1 MVLLMLPLSFSHQD
15 CSQSLFVLAQPSW
28 LCYSHPDKS
37 ALKPQDEMI
46 TSQLYEWMYA
56 CPLQGY
62 RTLSPR
68 LSANIGRSDS
78 YRLSSIILNC
88 TQLYYNSISPFSVLY
103 SQFIKHQKIWHM
115 AAEWFDY
122 VRWHLISFGG
132 IVKNFWPKF
141 SQIWGK
147 FKKVCFEKDGDSRC
161 VGVALGG
168 SRPLTVTTWRP
179 DRFWRGAGHHE

>member
-78 YRLSSIILNC
+78 YRLSGIILNC
-88 TQLYYNSISPFSVLY
+88 TTTAFSHFQFYTPTLSNIKRSDTDGLRTCHNICFLYCPICVYFL
-103 SQFIKHQKIWHM
+103 
-115 AAEWFDY
+115 
-122 VRWHLISFGG
+122 SF
-132 IVKNFWPKF
+132 
-141 SQIWGK
+141 
-147 FKKVCFEKDGDSRC
+147 C
-161 VGVALGG
+161 
-168 SRPLTVTTWRP
+168 
-179 DRFWRGAGHHE
+179 